1 MSKNDPDSVTIKK
14 RLMSL
19 YESSSPQL
27 FTQLLVDYDVAAQKL
42 DTEATRIHDLRA
54 AARVQILFADG
65 FKPAAA
71 IQFLQEAIRH
81 IDAYGLPSSGAVALY
96 PDGSEAPR
104 PVENA
109 TPLTGGQYARAEQR
123 PEAAALQSP
132 APESEPLALPSLPP
146 ERAVRQP
153 QETKVSKESRVG
165 RLPALLS
172 ALYSSQPLTALNLS
186 IVAGKDSQP
195 VLDH

>member
-1 MSKNDPDSVTIKK
+1 MSKNDPDSVNIKK

-96 PDGSEAPR
+96 PDGGEVSKQ
-104 PVENA
+104 VDHT
-109 TPLTGGQYARAEQR
+109 TPLTGTQYARAEQR
-123 PEAAALQSP
+123 PEASALQSA
-132 APESEPLALPSLPP
+132 APEGEPLALPPLPP
-146 ERAVRQP
+146 EVAVREP
-153 QETKVSKESRVG
+153 QETKVSRESRVG

-172 ALYSSQPLTALNLS
+172 ALYSSQPLTALNLN
-186 IVAGKDSQP
+186 IVAAESQP